1 MREKKCN
8 RLLLEKVCD
17 VNKGGGD
24 ENGWLFKKLNKNG
37 GDEIV

>member
-1 MREKKCN
+1 LATPTIQAKKHDQKKKMVATY

-24 ENGWLFKKLNKNG
+24 ENG
-37 GDEIV
+37 